1 MIVALIAPIL
11 GIYYLYVIA
20 NSTLSESLFSTNLAL
35 FQTTAITIIILIA
48 VDAAIIGFFVSKS
61 ITKPIKKLYYATK
74 EIEKGNYDIKLDIK
88 TNDEIE
94 QLSNVFNRTAAALGK
109 LEQEKKEIDKAK
121 TEFLSIT
128 SHELRTPMTP
138 MKAQLQML
146 EEGYFGDLNDEQKES
161 LSIVIRNAD
170 RLDKIIVDFLEI
182 SRIEAARLKFD
193 FKKTDL
199 KKVIKETSDFMKGF
213 AKEKNI
219 ELVVKIDDIP
229 IIEADGDR
237 VSQVLRNL
245 ISNAIKFSNDNSK
258 IEIKAE
264 TKEDHIFFSVKDYG
278 AGMTKEDQIRVFEPF
293 YQVSSTLKRNQ
304 GGTGLGLAIC
314 RGIVEAQKGKIW
326 VKSKKDNG
334 STFYFTFP
342 LKPVKDIKPI
352 KVLFSNKA
360 MFEKKIKNEFR
371 TILGPLGL
379 VEFNDLKNKNAINK
393 DDIYTYI
400 DNLTTNY
407 ILDREHG
414 NYFKDKIGQIF
425 GEQKQIENNENKVKQ
440 NNQKEINKMIK

>member
-360 MFEKKIKNEFR
+360 IFEKKIKNEFK

-379 VEFNDLKNKNAINK
+379 VEFNDLKNQNAINK

-414 NYFKDKIGQIF
+414 NYFKDRIGQIF